1 MEREETLKTLTPAHL
16 TALERRVLVALVH
29 ATVPVGQTLRSVP
42 EKDHLIHQVGLVLA
56 SMPRFER
63 FGVRSLFLVFEY
75 ASVFWCGH
83 RFSQLQDSDRDQW
96 VQTLAES
103 RISAVRLF
111 ARLVLTVVKPAH
123 FSHRRVQVEIG
134 YPAGHLEDVQP
145 VRSVQ
150 LKSDRVQL
158 GLDRDLE
165 LRCQV
170 AVIGT
175 GAGGAVI
182 ACELAEKGIDVVM
195 VEAGYPATLGDFGRD
210 PGHALR
216 TLYQD
221 GATTLAYGRPSI
233 PVPLGNTVGG
243 TTTINSGTCF
253 RTPSSVLDRWE
264 EEGLFLDRG
273 HLSACFDRVESRIH
287 VQPVPDHLL
296 GGSSKVVARGAEALG
311 IEHGPLSRNI
321 DGCHQSASCAFGC
334 PRNAKQSANITY
346 VPWALEA
353 GARLV
358 AGVRATRLLRRG
370 GRVSGL
376 VGRSASGKS
385 LRVHADLV
393 VSACGAITG
402 VPFLRQVGLR
412 SPHLGRHLTIHPGV
426 KIVAQMPEVVNGWKD
441 TPQGYGLPGYFHDG
455 LMFEGA
461 FVPPEYTAIAM
472 PFVGRVL
479 TEVMEA
485 YPHLAMFGF
494 MVADEPVGRV
504 HVLPGGKSFIRYVL
518 HKKDQERVQ
527 RGLEIL
533 SELFFAAGAERIF
546 LPIAGREEQRSLDQ
560 ARQAISTRFEPMALE
575 MAAFHPLGTARMSI
589 TSRKGVV
596 DPDLESWEVPGLY
609 VVDGSVVPTAL
620 GVNPQITIMALAT
633 RSAETIARRVRG

>member
-1 MEREETLKTLTPAHL
+1 MLL
-16 TALERRVLVALVH
+16 ALVR
-29 ATVPVGQTLRSVP
+29 ATVPAGKSLRVAP
-42 EKDHLIHQVGLVLA
+42 DKEHLVHQVGLVLA
-56 SMPRFER
+56 SMPRLER
-63 FGVRSLFLVFEY
+63 LGVRTLFWFFEHV
-75 ASVFWCGH
+75 SVLFCGH
-83 RFSQLQDSDRDQW
+83 RFSAMEDEAQDQW
-96 VQTLAES
+96 VRTLAES
-103 RISAVRLF
+103 QVSAIRLF
-111 ARLVLTVVKPAH
+111 ARLILTVVKPAH
-123 FSHRRVQVEIG
+123 FSHRRVQMDIG
-134 YPAGHLEDVQP
+134 YPAGHLDDVEP
-145 VRSVQ
+145 VRPVT
-150 LKSDRVQL
+150 LAEDRIQV

-175 GAGGAVI
+175 GAGGAVV

-195 VEAGYPATLGDFGRD
+195 VEAGPPADLTDLGRD

-233 PVPLGNTVGG
+233 PVPLGRTVGG

-253 RTPSSVLDRWE
+253 RTPDSVLDRWE
-264 EEGLFLDRG
+264 QEGLVIDRG
-273 HLSACFDRVESRIH
+273 HLSECFDRVEQRIQ
-287 VQPVPDHLL
+287 VQAVPDHLL
-296 GGSSKVVARGAEALG
+296 GGSSKVVARGAEAMGL
-311 IEHGPLSRNI
+311 EHGPLSRNI
-321 DGCHQSASCAFGC
+321 DGCLQSGACAFGC

-358 AGVRATRLLRRG
+358 AGVRATQLLQKG
-370 GRVSGL
+370 GRVAGL
-376 VGRSASGKS
+376 RGRSASGRS
-385 LRVHADLV
+385 LTVHADLV
-393 VSACGAITG
+393 VSSCGAITG

-426 KIVAQMPEVVNGWKD
+426 KIVAQMPEVVNGWQD
-441 TPQGYGLPGYFHDG
+441 TPQGYGLPGFFDEG

-494 MVADEPVGRV
+494 MVADEPVGQV
-504 HVLPGGKSFIRYVL
+504 HVLPGGKSFIRYML
-518 HKKDQERVQ
+518 HKKDQARVQ
-527 RGLEIL
+527 RGLGVL

-546 LPIAGREEQRSLDQ
+546 LPIAGREEQCTLAQ
-560 ARQAISTRFEPMALE
+560 AQAAISKRFDPMALE
-575 MAAFHPLGTARMSI
+575 MAAFHPLGTARMSAVA
-589 TSRKGVV
+589 RKGVV
-596 DPDLESWEVPGLY
+596 DPDLESWEIPGLY
-609 VVDGSVVPTAL
+609 VVDGGVVPSAL
-620 GVNPQITIMALAT
+620 GVNPQITIMGLAT
-633 RSAETIARRVRG
+633 RAATTIARRLQA